1 MPDANEAPQADASLL
16 IALSAG
22 AAAGGLGAVATVH
35 LWIGRVG
42 ETAAGIAL
50 VLAVV
55 AATAA
60 LRRLWR
66 RNARHGHPASTEA
79 NAAEDAEDLVPTL
92 DAATLEAL
100 ERLGG
105 PRFVTDV
112 ADQFSA
118 EANQLMLKIAASIG
132 ERDEEAFRSHT
143 HALRSS
149 AANVGA
155 LRLYR
160 LCLAWRD
167 LDARALAQGGAER
180 LAELR
185 REFESARRALARRL
199 AQQRD
204 DWSPRQ
210 VTPLAKAG

>member
-1 MPDANEAPQADASLL
+1 MQDAHEAPQADASLL
-16 IALSAG
+16 VALIAG
-22 AAAGGLGAVATVH
+22 AAAGALGAVATVH
-35 LWIGRVG
+35 LWIDRVA
-42 ETAAGIAL
+42 ETAAGVAL

-66 RNARHGHPASTEA
+66 RPARPPASTDAAAPED
-79 NAAEDAEDLVPTL
+79 AAEDTVPTL

-100 ERLGG
+100 DRLGG

-112 ADQFSA
+112 ADQFAA

-132 ERDEEAFRSHT
+132 DLDEEAFRAHT

-167 LDARALAQGGAER
+167 LDATALAKGGAER
-180 LAELR
+180 LAELQ

-199 AQQRD
+199 EKNHD
-204 DWSPRQ
+204 DGRPQ
-210 VTPLAKAG
+210 HVTPLAKAG